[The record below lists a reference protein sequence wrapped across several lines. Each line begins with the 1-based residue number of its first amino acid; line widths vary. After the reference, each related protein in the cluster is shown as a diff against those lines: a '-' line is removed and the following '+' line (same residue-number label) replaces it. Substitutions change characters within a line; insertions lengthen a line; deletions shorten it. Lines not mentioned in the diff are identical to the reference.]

1 MILTALFFTICILYF
16 VNPSYGYSSL
26 PPLTSRRL
34 RTKARQN
41 DKIRLQLLLADLD
54 PTEVFI
60 PPEVGP
66 EIYIGT
72 IVAILPIVYAAFE
85 FNSRIQTQRNC
96 LLCGGTGLV
105 KVNATTL
112 LSQHI
117 YYHLIT

>member
-1 MILTALFFTICILYF
+1 MNT
-16 VNPSYGYSSL
+16 SYGYPTL
-26 PPLTSRRL
+26 PPISSRRL
-34 RTKARQN
+34 RTKTRQN

-60 PPEVGP
+60 PPDVGP

-96 LLCGGTGLV
+96 LLCAGTGLV
-105 KVNATTL
+105 KVNTTTL
-112 LSQHI
+112 SSHSTLA
-117 YYHLIT
+117 IT

>member
-1 MILTALFFTICILYF
+1 MTMTNLFVVIFVIYF
-16 VNPSYGYSSL
+16 MNTSYGYPTL
-26 PPLTSRRL
+26 PPISSRRL
-34 RTKARQN
+34 RTKTRQN

-60 PPEVGP
+60 PPDVGP

-96 LLCGGTGLV
+96 LLCAGTGLV
-105 KVNATTL
+105 KVNTTTL
-112 LSQHI
+112 SSHSTLA
-117 YYHLIT
+117 IT